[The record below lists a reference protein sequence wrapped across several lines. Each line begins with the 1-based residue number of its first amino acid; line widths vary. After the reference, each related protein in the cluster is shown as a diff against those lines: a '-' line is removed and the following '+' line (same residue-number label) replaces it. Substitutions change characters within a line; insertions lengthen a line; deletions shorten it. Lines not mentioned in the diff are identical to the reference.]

1 MNQKH
6 HSASHHNAS
15 HHPIFNYEDHVKELK
30 ERFARLIWSL
40 GPNRG
45 KGTKRYDYE
54 VDFAYA
60 LNDLE
65 QGPPYLRGKLFEKAN
80 AVANSLVA
88 FIKTMRPED
97 QPQAA

>member
-1 MNQKH
+1 MK
-6 HSASHHNAS
+6 HHNATTA
-15 HHPIFNYEDHVKELK
+15 PVFNYEDHVKELK

-40 GPNRG
+40 GPNRS

-88 FIKTMRPED
+88 YIKTMKPED
-97 QPQAA
+97 QAVAA